1 MNWEQVK
8 GTWNQLKAQVK
19 AKWSRLTDN
28 DLEII
33 GGKRDQLVS
42 KVQERYGVPREEAER
57 QVNQWDPAID
67 LIASGDPKRQRK
79 VG

>member
-1 MNWEQVK
+1 MNWEQAK
-8 GTWNQLKAQVK
+8 GAWNQLKAQVK

-42 KVQERYGVPREEAER
+42 KLQERYGVPREEAER

>member
-1 MNWEQVK
+1 MNWEQAK
-8 GTWNQLKAQVK
+8 IKWNQLKTQAQ

-42 KVQERYGVPREEAER
+42 KLQERYAIPREEAER
-57 QVNQWDPAID
+57 QVNQWEPAID
-67 LIASGDPKRQRK
+67 LMASLDPKRQRK

>member
-1 MNWEQVK
+1 MNWEQAK
-8 GTWNQLKAQVK
+8 GTWNQLKAELK

-42 KVQERYGVPREEAER
+42 KLQERYSIPREEAER
-57 QVNQWDPAID
+57 QVNQWDPAIG